1 MTWETVIGLEVHA
14 QLNTQ
19 SKLFSSTATSFG
31 AQPNQHACIIDL
43 GLPGTLPVV
52 NQKAVELAIRF
63 GLSISADIAEQS
75 VFERKNYFY
84 PDLPKGYQISQLEQ
98 PIVSGGHLDI
108 TTSTNTHKRIRIN
121 RAHLEEDAGKSLH
134 EGWSGETGLDYNR
147 AGTPLL
153 EIVTEPDFS
162 NAEEAIAYLKTLHQ
176 LVRYLG
182 VCDGNM
188 QEGSFRCDVNLSMRR
203 PGQALGTRTEIK
215 NLNSFRFIEQAIL
228 FERDRQIDTLERGL
242 TIHQETRLYD
252 ADKNITRT
260 MRSKEE
266 ANDYRYFPDP
276 DLLPVAVSQTT
287 IDTIHAELPELPNDK
302 YQRYRDALTLSQQN
316 ARQLVQQ
323 LEIADYFERTL
334 AAMQQ
339 PNATL
344 VANWINGEL
353 TAQCYREKLNIIDC
367 PIQPD
372 RLAELLQAI
381 QAGDISNTLARE
393 VQQQL
398 WTDPKSHALQII
410 SAQGLSQINDTDE
423 LSTLIEQIINEFPDQ
438 THEFR
443 AGKEKLLAF
452 FVGQVMKRTQGKA
465 NPTTVNRLLRL
476 QLQPNS

>member
-63 GLSISADIAEQS
+63 GLSISANIAEQS

-162 NAEEAIAYLKTLHQ
+162 NAEQAIAYLKTLHQ

-188 QEGSFRCDVNLSMRR
+188 QEGSFRCDVNLSVRR

-242 TIHQETRLYD
+242 TIRQETRLFD

-276 DLLPVAVSQTT
+276 DLLPVAVSQAT
-287 IDTIHAELPELPNDK
+287 IDTIHAELPELPDAK
-302 YQRYRDALTLSQQN
+302 YQRYRDTLALSQQN
-316 ARQLVQQ
+316 TRQLVQQ
-323 LEIADYFERTL
+323 LETADYFERTL

-353 TAQCYREKLNIIDC
+353 TAQCYREKLSIIDC

-452 FVGQVMKRTQGKA
+452 FVGQVMKRTRGKA

>member
-162 NAEEAIAYLKTLHQ
+162 NAEQAIAYLKTLHQ

-188 QEGSFRCDVNLSMRR
+188 QEGSFRCDVNLSVRR

-242 TIHQETRLYD
+242 TIRQETRLFD

-276 DLLPVAVSQTT
+276 DLLPVAVSQAT
-287 IDTIHAELPELPNDK
+287 IDTIHAELPELPDAK
-302 YQRYRDALTLSQQN
+302 YQRYRDTLALSQQN
-316 ARQLVQQ
+316 TRQLVQQ
-323 LEIADYFERTL
+323 LETADYFERTL

-353 TAQCYREKLNIIDC
+353 TAQCYREKLSIIDC

-452 FVGQVMKRTQGKA
+452 FVGQVMKRTRGKA

>member
-98 PIVSGGHLDI
+98 PIVNGGHLDI

-188 QEGSFRCDVNLSMRR
+188 QEGSFRCDVNLSVRR

-242 TIHQETRLYD
+242 TIRQETRLFD

-276 DLLPVAVSQTT
+276 DLLPVAVSQAT
-287 IDTIHAELPELPNDK
+287 IDTIHAELPELPNAK

-323 LEIADYFERTL
+323 LETADYFERTL

-353 TAQCYREKLNIIDC
+353 TAQCYREKLSIIDC

-398 WTDPKSHALQII
+398 WTDPKSRARQII
-410 SAQGLSQINDTDE
+410 AAQGLSQINDTDE

-438 THEFR
+438 TREFR

-476 QLQPNS
+476 QLQTNG

>member
-63 GLSISADIAEQS
+63 GLSISANIAEQS

-98 PIVSGGHLDI
+98 PIVSGGYLDI

-188 QEGSFRCDVNLSMRR
+188 QEGSFRCDVNLSVRR

-242 TIHQETRLYD
+242 TIRQETRLFD

-276 DLLPVAVSQTT
+276 DLLPVAVSQAT
-287 IDTIHAELPELPNDK
+287 IDTIHAELPELPDAK
-302 YQRYRDALTLSQQN
+302 YQRYRDTLALSQQN

-323 LEIADYFERTL
+323 LETADYFERTL

-353 TAQCYREKLNIIDC
+353 TAQCYREKLSIIDC
-367 PIQPD
+367 PIQSD

-398 WTDPKSHALQII
+398 WTDPKSHARQII
-410 SAQGLSQINDTDE
+410 AAQGLSQINDTDE

-476 QLQPNS
+476 QLQTNG